1 MILTLELLN
10 SYLTYI
16 FIFWRHRFQYLDR
29 GEYPALKFEP
39 DLTTYQ
45 STYLDFYYSHEYS
58 LLDITVLSKISENST
73 YNNIPKI
80 FIHSKNRIFFHLL
93 CGLWL
98 YCKIYWFKTATEKF
112 ELCCHKNKVSYRY
125 TYLFIA
131 PISLY
136 LAIKGQEDG
145 FGTDEPIRINCYKK
159 NCPICNHSWMPLV
172 YCW

>member
-39 DLTTYQ
+39 DLTTYYQ
-45 STYLDFYYSHEYS
+45 STYLDFYYSHEFS

-80 FIHSKNRIFFHLL
+80 FKSFVFLMQALTSTPKIESFSIFYAAFDYIVKSIDSRPLQKNLNSVVI
-93 CGLWL
+93 
-98 YCKIYWFKTATEKF
+98 KTRSHIGI
-112 ELCCHKNKVSYRY
+112 L
-125 TYLFIA
+125 TYL
-131 PISLY
+131 
-136 LAIKGQEDG
+136 
-145 FGTDEPIRINCYKK
+145 
-159 NCPICNHSWMPLV
+159 
-172 YCW
+172 